1 MLFNKF
7 VKSTTGISI
16 IPFWARKTT
25 STEVVNSVF
34 LNVSL
39 TIRFNWFLFVASLM
53 FFFETI
59 IPSLDWG
66 PSLNFP
72 SIKCFFDWCLNLLF
86 SKTAWNSEDFSKRF
100 AFVEK
105 VFDKSYAESL
115 FLPFAL
121 LRLRTALPPA
131 VAIRAL
137 KPCVRFLLRLLG
149 WNVLFITIHPYEIL
163 REFNKNLQIIQC
175 FTKFNK
181 LVHNLLL
188 SGQNSFFYP

>member
-1 MLFNKF
+1 M
-7 VKSTTGISI
+7 TGTSI

-39 TIRFNWFLFVASLM
+39 TIRFNWFLFVASLT

-66 PSLNFP
+66 PLLNFP
-72 SIKCFFDWCLNLLF
+72 NIKCFFDWCLKLFF

-149 WNVLFITIHPYEIL
+149 WNVLFITIHPYESL

-181 LVHNLLL
+181 LVYNLLL